1 VKVVSEKSI
10 KKVAFHSDVIGK
22 DEEGIFRLDKWCL
35 YDKTYAIK
43 RNTDILD
50 KENIKTFDELMKMR
64 ILFNHHLFGSRHCFL
79 LF

>member
-1 VKVVSEKSI
+1 MKVVSEKSK

-43 RNTDILD
+43 RNTDIL
-50 KENIKTFDELMKMR
+50 E
-64 ILFNHHLFGSRHCFL
+64 G
-79 LF
+79 